1 MLKLL
6 LQLFDYILRNFELS
20 LKLLKFVGHGS
31 RCGRAFST
39 AVYRGLS
46 DLSLM
51 FSGDHSLVG
60 ETVILTRNVAT

>member
-31 RCGRAFST
+31 RCGGALST
-39 AVYRGLS
+39 SVYRGLS
-46 DLSLM
+46 DFSLM
-51 FSGDHSLVG
+51 LSGDHSLVR
-60 ETVILTRNVAT
+60 ETVIFTRNIAT